1 MKGRTMRI
9 LGLDLGD
16 KRIGVAISDPL
27 GLIAQGLDTIELGTK
42 SDIIKKV
49 CQIADLYKAETVVIG
64 LPKNMDGSIGL
75 QGEKA
80 LLFGEELKLCY
91 NGEIA
96 YYDERLTSR
105 AANAVLLEDNLRRIE
120 RKKKIDRVAA
130 VLILQGYL
138 DSKNNNRREG

>member
-1 MKGRTMRI
+1 MRI

-27 GLIAQGLDTIELGTK
+27 GLIAQGLDNIEAGSK
-42 SDIIKKV
+42 SDILKKV
-49 CQIADLYKAETVVIG
+49 CDVVDFYKVGKVVIG
-64 LPKNMDGSIGL
+64 LPKNMDGSIGI

-80 LLFGEELKLCY
+80 LCFGDEFKRCF

-96 YYDERLTSR
+96 YYDERLTTR
-105 AANAVLLEDNLRRIE
+105 AANAVLLEDNLKRKD
-120 RKKKIDRVAA
+120 RKKKIDKVAA

>member
-1 MKGRTMRI
+1 MRI

-27 GLIAQGLDTIELGTK
+27 GLIAQGLDTVEVSDK
-42 SDIIKKV
+42 SDILKKV
-49 CQIADLYKAETVVIG
+49 CDIAEFYKAEKVIIG

-80 LLFGEELKLCY
+80 LLFGEELKLAF

-96 YYDERLTSR
+96 YYDERLTTR
-105 AANAVLLEDNLRRIE
+105 AANAVLLEDNLKRKD
-120 RKKKIDRVAA
+120 RKKKIDKVAA

-138 DSKNNNRREG
+138 DSTNNNKREG